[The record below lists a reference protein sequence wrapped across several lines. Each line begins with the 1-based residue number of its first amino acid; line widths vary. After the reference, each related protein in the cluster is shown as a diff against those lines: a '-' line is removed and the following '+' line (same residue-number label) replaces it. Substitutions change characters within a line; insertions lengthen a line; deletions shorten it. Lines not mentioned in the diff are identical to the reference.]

1 MSKTLPKG
9 HVSCLTEGF
18 RYTPAASTD
27 VAKTFARIR
36 QQLERQEPPAAK
48 NVRALPQRKLISH
61 QAQ

>member
-27 VAKTFARIR
+27 IAKTFARLR
-36 QQLERQEPPAAK
+36 QQLEREEPRTPK
-48 NVRALPQRKLISH
+48 NVRVLPHRKLAPH